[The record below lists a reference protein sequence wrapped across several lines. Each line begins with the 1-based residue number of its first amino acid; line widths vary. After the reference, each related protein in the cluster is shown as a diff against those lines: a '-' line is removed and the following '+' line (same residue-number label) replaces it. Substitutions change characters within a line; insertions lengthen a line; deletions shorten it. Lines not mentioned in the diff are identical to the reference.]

1 MLLELRKKKYLE
13 KRRSRYY
20 MKKEE
25 IKKIEGILYN
35 YKALQVEIDN
45 LKIDLDI
52 MNEEYNGIGSITY
65 NEKSSKTN
73 KFSSIV
79 ENEMIKR
86 DEKIFKLTS
95 TIKMKEGLL
104 RKVTN
109 SLEALDERELEFI
122 QSFYFKRYSYMRI
135 SEVMN
140 MGYRYVYDYKI
151 NVLKKLNPLIITA
164 NIQ

>member
-1 MLLELRKKKYLE
+1 
-13 KRRSRYY
+13 
-20 MKKEE
+20 MKKDE

-45 LKIDLDI
+45 LNIDLDI
-52 MNEEYNGIGSITY
+52 LKEEYNGIGSISY
-65 NEKSSKTN
+65 NEKSSPTN
-73 KFSSIV
+73 KFNSIV

-86 DEKIFKLTS
+86 DEKILRLTN

-151 NVLKKLNPLIITA
+151 NVLKKLNPLIITV